1 MDYGAVWDQ
10 TKAELA
16 DAYRELIGFGIGAVE
31 AVAVV
36 VVATFVARALRRRVE
51 RGLGRTRIDAN
62 VAALAANGVAIATY
76 VVAVTL
82 VLALLG
88 ASWTALVAVLGAS
101 TVAISLALQDVLRSF
116 VAGVYLLLERPFAIG
131 DRIKVRD
138 VEGTVEGID
147 IRTTALR
154 TDAEER
160 VLVPNATVFAEVVT
174 NRSAAG
180 MGHTTV
186 TLKGVDVPLGQ
197 LRGDVV
203 EALAGVTGVA
213 EREPTID
220 LVAVGPDGADVAV
233 TIAHLAGDD
242 PASALF
248 ARLRD
253 RFPEASVSVGR
264 PTP

>member
-1 MDYGAVWDQ
+1 MDPGAIWDE
-10 TKAELA
+10 TKTALA
-16 DAYRELIGFGIGAVE
+16 DAYRELIGFAIGAVE
-31 AVAVV
+31 AIAVAL
-36 VVATFVARALRRRVE
+36 VATFVARSLRRRVAG
-51 RGLGRTRIDAN
+51 GLGRTPIDAN
-62 VAALAANGVAIATY
+62 VVALAANGVAVATY
-76 VVAVTL
+76 VVAITL

-154 TDAEER
+154 TEADER

-174 NRSAAG
+174 NRSVTG
-180 MGHTTV
+180 VDTTTL
-186 TLKGVDVPLGQ
+186 TLKGLDAPLATVPGAVAEAVAGADGLDGHAPTVDVVAASTEGV
-197 LRGDVV
+197 DVV
-203 EALAGVTGVA
+203 VTVAHAAGVS
-213 EREPTID
+213 PIP
-220 LVAVGPDGADVAV
+220 L
-233 TIAHLAGDD
+233 L
-242 PASALF
+242 L

-253 RFPEASVSVGR
+253 RFPDASISIGR
-264 PTP
+264 PS

>member
-1 MDYGAVWDQ
+1 MNVDAVWEA
-10 TKAELA
+10 TKEALTE
-16 DAYRELIGFGIGAVE
+16 AYQNLVGFAIGAVE
-31 AVAVV
+31 AVVLVV
-36 VVATFVARALRRRVE
+36 GATFVARLLRRRVE
-51 RGLGRTRIDAN
+51 RGLVRTRLDRN
-62 VAALAANGVAIATY
+62 VVALAANAVAIATY

-131 DRIKVRD
+131 DRIRVRD

-154 TDAEER
+154 TDREER

-174 NRSAAG
+174 NRSAATLAR
-180 MGHTTV
+180 TTITV
-186 TLKGVDVPLGQ
+186 KGLAAPLAE
-197 LRGDVV
+197 LP
-203 EALAGVTGVA
+203 EAVAAAVTGV
-213 EREPTID
+213 
-220 LVAVGPDGADVAV
+220 DGAEGRRPTVEVIAAGSDGAEVEVTVAH
-233 TIAHLAGDD
+233 AAGTEIG
-242 PASALF
+242 PALL

-253 RFPEASVSVGR
+253 RFPEASVTVGR
-264 PTP
+264 S

>member
-1 MDYGAVWDQ
+1 MDPAAVWDE
-10 TKAELA
+10 TKTALAE
-16 DAYRELIGFGIGAVE
+16 AYRELISFAIGAVE
-31 AVAVV
+31 AVVV
-36 VVATFVARALRRRVE
+36 VLAATFVARSLRRRVAA
-51 RGLGRTRIDAN
+51 GLGRTPIDPN

-131 DRIKVRD
+131 DRIKVKD

-154 TDAEER
+154 TEADER

-174 NRSAAG
+174 NRSVAG
-180 MGHTTV
+180 LATTTL
-186 TLKGVDVPLGQ
+186 TLKGVDLPLATLPAAVAEAVAGIDG
-197 LRGDVV
+197 LDGRAPTVDVV
-203 EALAGVTGVA
+203 AAGA
-213 EREPTID
+213 
-220 LVAVGPDGADVAV
+220 DGADLSVTVAHPPGV
-233 TIAHLAGDD
+233 NPVPPL
-242 PASALF
+242 L

-253 RFPEASVSVGR
+253 RFPGASVSVGR
-264 PTP
+264 PS